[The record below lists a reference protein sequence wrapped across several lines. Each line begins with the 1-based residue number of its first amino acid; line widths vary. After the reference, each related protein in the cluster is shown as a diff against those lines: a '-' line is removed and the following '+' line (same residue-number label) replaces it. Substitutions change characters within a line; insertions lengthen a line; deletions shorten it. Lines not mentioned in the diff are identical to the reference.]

1 MTEPQKR
8 VVTGLPPRTPRNVTG
23 DLSRLQAK
31 NRQSVP
37 TQSEPPTTEAGTV
50 NHSDGSNEAKSTKR
64 ITVYIDQ
71 SVFARA
77 RGVHRA
83 TSHLDGDKS
92 WSQFVEKA
100 LLREAEAREHA
111 HNGGQRYGDSNA
123 QLSAGRPLSD

>member
-8 VVTGLPPRTPRNVTG
+8 VVTGLTRRPPAVTG
-23 DLSRLQAK
+23 DLSRLQRK
-31 NRQSVP
+31 NRTPVP
-37 TQSEPPTTEAGTV
+37 TSSEPPADDAATAGRE
-50 NHSDGSNEAKSTKR
+50 DGSNEPKSTKR

-71 SVFARA
+71 GVFARA

-92 WSQFVEKA
+92 WSEFVQKA
-100 LLREAEAREHA
+100 LLREAEARERA

-123 QLSAGRPLSD
+123 QLTAGRPLSD